1 MMIKTRWVIGALMC
15 LLMIPVTSRAQ
26 EQQQE
31 KKSNDQAVA
40 HLRVD
45 IVLTEY
51 DGAKKI
57 SSLPYTIYT
66 ASEPTPRRG
75 SSNLRMGVRVPVPT
89 GAEGSLSFTY
99 MDVGTNIDC
108 YASSLGDGSYD
119 LGVHVNRSSIYTAT
133 QGETGS
139 KEIHPR
145 PDTPV
150 IRNFNTQF
158 DVALRDGETKEGTSA
173 TDPLNGHVL
182 KISVTLHV
190 EK

>member
-1 MMIKTRWVIGALMC
+1 MKTRTARFGILMC
-15 LLMIPVTSRAQ
+15 LLMVPVGLRAQ
-26 EQQQE
+26 QQT
-31 KKSNDQAVA
+31 KNSSDQAMT

-66 ASEPTPRRG
+66 ASGLHP
-75 SSNLRMGVRVPVPT
+75 SASLRMGVKVPVAS
-89 GAEGSLSFTY
+89 GSGSLSY
-99 MDVGTNIDC
+99 MNVGTSIDC
-108 YASSLGDGSYD
+108 RAITLDDGSYD
-119 LGVHVNRSSIYTAT
+119 LSIFVDRSSIYTAT
-133 QGETGS
+133 QEQSESQT
-139 KEIHPR
+139 IHASASQ
-145 PDTPV
+145 PV
-150 IRNFNTQF
+150 IRNFNTGF
-158 DVALRDGETKEGTSA
+158 DVALHDGDTKEGTSA